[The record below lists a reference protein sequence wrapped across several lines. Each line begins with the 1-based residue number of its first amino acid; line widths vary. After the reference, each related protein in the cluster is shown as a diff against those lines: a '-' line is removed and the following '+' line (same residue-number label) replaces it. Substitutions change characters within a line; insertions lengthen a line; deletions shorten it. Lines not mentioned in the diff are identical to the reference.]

1 MSTAP
6 SSSEVAGSSLRDTVA
21 IVTGAGSGIGRACA
35 RVLSAQGARVVLVG
49 RDAARLEPVAA
60 ELSTP
65 SLVVAGDLSQLGS
78 ATRIIDATLAHFG
91 RLDSVLSNAGLYFG
105 GEFAEADEEA
115 MQRLLGSNV
124 FGAFAIVRAALPH
137 LIARGSGDVIMTSSV
152 SGAQDIYWEPVYSAS
167 KHAVE
172 SFVHTVRRQLA
183 ATGVRIGGIA
193 PGIVLNELWG
203 YPEGS
208 PERDAQLE
216 AHAGIRSEDVAD
228 AVLFMLTRPRHV
240 TIRDLVILP
249 AGQEI

>member
-1 MSTAP
+1 MIDT
-6 SSSEVAGSSLRDTVA
+6 GLNNTVA

-35 RVLSAQGARVVLVG
+35 RALSAGGARVVLVG
-49 RDAARLEPVAA
+49 RDATRLEPVAA
-60 ELSTP
+60 GLPSP
-65 SLVVAGDLSQLGS
+65 SLVVAADLSRLG
-78 ATRIIDATLAHFG
+78 AGKEVVDTALAHFG
-91 RLDSVLSNAGLYFG
+91 RLDTVLSNAGLYFG
-105 GEFAEADEEA
+105 GEFAEADEAA

-124 FGAFAIVRAALPH
+124 FGAFAIVRSALPH
-137 LIARGSGDVIMTSSV
+137 LIAQGSGDVIMTSSV
-152 SGAQDIYWEPVYSAS
+152 SGSQDIYWEPVYSAS
-167 KHAVE
+167 KHAVD

-183 ATGVRIGGIA
+183 ATGVRVGGIA

-208 PERDAQLE
+208 PERDAQIA

-228 AVLFMLTRPRHV
+228 AVLYMLSRPRHV